1 MNVFPVRL
9 ANFQKK
15 EEIKKKKLANFQRKQ
30 KKEEKEIGKFSGI
43 EIDIFF
49 FFPSSNESSLNIFR
63 MLQMKLL

>member
-30 KKEEKEIGKFSGI
+30 KKEEKEIGKFSEI
-43 EIDIFF
+43 EIDFF